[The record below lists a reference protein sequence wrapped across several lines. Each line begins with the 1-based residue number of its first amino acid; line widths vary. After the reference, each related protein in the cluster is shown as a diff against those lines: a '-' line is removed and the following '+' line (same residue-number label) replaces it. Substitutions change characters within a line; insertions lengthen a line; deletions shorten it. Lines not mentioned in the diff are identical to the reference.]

1 MIMYKLSTE
10 IKIKK
15 QKCQF
20 AENVKIS
27 AIGSCFSEYISE
39 KLQTYGLSVNSN
51 PNGIVYNTSSILT
64 ALTYILNQKKYDDDN
79 FIFYNELWH
88 SWQHHG
94 SFSNKELIIL
104 KSKISETSQLFYNH
118 LKESDVLLLT
128 PSSSVIYI
136 LKEKNLTVSNCHKY
150 PNNNFTTKTLSKD
163 DNLKNLSEIVE
174 TVKSINANIKI
185 IITLS
190 PVRHYPGD
198 LMLNAKSKANLLSA
212 IHELISIH
220 DDIEY
225 FPSYE
230 IMLDELRDYRF
241 YNDDMLHPTTLAKEI
256 ILERFVSSHFFDK
269 AIELMQKKAKQNK
282 FINHNKLS

>member
-1 MIMYKLSTE
+1 MHKLSTE
-10 IKIKK
+10 INIKK
-15 QKCQF
+15 QKRQF
-20 AENVKIS
+20 DENVKIS

-39 KLQTYGLSVNSN
+39 KLQTYGLSVSSN

-64 ALTYILNQKKYDDDN
+64 GLTYILNQKKYDDDN
-79 FIFYNELWH
+79 FIFHNELWH

-94 SFSNKELIIL
+94 SFSNKVLIIL
-104 KSKISETSQLFYNH
+104 KSKISETSGLFYNH
-118 LKESDVLLLT
+118 LKKSDVLLLT

-136 LKEKNLTVSNCHKY
+136 LKEKNLTISNCHKY
-150 PNNNFTTKTLSKD
+150 PNNNFITNILSKD
-163 DNLKNLSEIVE
+163 DNLKNLLSITE
-174 TVKSINANIKI
+174 TIKSINPKIKI

-198 LMLNAKSKANLLSA
+198 LVLNSKSKANLLSA
-212 IHELISIH
+212 IHELITIH

-269 AIELMQKKAKQNK
+269 TIELMQKKAKQNK